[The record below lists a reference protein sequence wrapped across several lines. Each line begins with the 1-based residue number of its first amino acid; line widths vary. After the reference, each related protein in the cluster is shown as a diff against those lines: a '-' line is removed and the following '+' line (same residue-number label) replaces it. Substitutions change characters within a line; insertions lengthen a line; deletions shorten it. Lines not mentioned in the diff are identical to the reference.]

1 MQGKQKK
8 RLRSEVDKPE
18 IKKET
23 EVKSKSSEKKSPR
36 VKVATE
42 DLIEK
47 REAGEKMKKSET
59 R

>member
-1 MQGKQKK
+1 MV
-8 RLRSEVDKPE
+8 E
-18 IKKET
+18 
-23 EVKSKSSEKKSPR
+23 KSPR

>member
-23 EVKSKSSEKKSPR
+23 EVKSKSKDKKSPR